1 MYTVEKTGSMVKARI
16 VISPEEWE
24 KYVEQA
30 YEETKDKYVVE
41 GFRKGKAPRK
51 MIEKTYGSNIFFD
64 EAIDIAFNHE
74 YQQILAKEGVDPID
88 YPKLKLE
95 SFDEKGLV
103 IVAEVETMPEVV
115 LGKYTGLEIEKHE
128 HELEEGRV
136 EKELE
141 QMRQNRA
148 RFVTVERQAQMGDVV
163 TIDFVGSVNG
173 VEFEGGKAEDYRL
186 ELGSKT
192 FIDNFEEQIVDMQI
206 GQTKD
211 INVTFPEN
219 YGATEL
225 AGKKATFKVTLT
237 KVEQKELP
245 ELDDE
250 FASSV
255 SEVETLEQLKED
267 IRKNLQASLEQHLKQ
282 ENENNLL
289 DAIVQN
295 SQVEVPQVLVDRQIE
310 LFIKDFETRLSFQGA
325 KLEDYLSWT
334 GSTLEQL
341 KEQQVERAKQTVKTR
356 LVIEKLIE
364 KENLFVTEQEM
375 DAKVKELADKY
386 KKEVAD
392 YKKSLGEKQ
401 LQYFENQLLMDKV
414 FGFLM
419 ANNTFVAPKNPQKHN
434 H

>member
-1 MYTVEKTGSMVKARI
+1 MVKARI

>member
-1 MYTVEKTGSMVKARI
+1 M
-16 VISPEEWE
+16 
-24 KYVEQA
+24 
-30 YEETKDKYVVE
+30 
-41 GFRKGKAPRK
+41 
-51 MIEKTYGSNIFFD
+51 
-64 EAIDIAFNHE
+64 
-74 YQQILAKEGVDPID
+74 
-88 YPKLKLE
+88 
-95 SFDEKGLV
+95 